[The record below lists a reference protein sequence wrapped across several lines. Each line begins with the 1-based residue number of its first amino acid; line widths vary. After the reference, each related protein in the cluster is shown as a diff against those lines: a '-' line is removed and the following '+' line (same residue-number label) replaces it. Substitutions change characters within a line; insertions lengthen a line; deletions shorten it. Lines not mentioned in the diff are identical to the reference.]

1 MNPPDPEPPRLQPLP
16 LPRAQTAQ
24 ARSYAA
30 SASNS
35 AQSGNGT
42 SAGRGTVIAAGVAGV
57 LGIVAFSAIFAPSEQ
72 PQQSAP
78 VQKEKV
84 SDADRFTRHDAWY
97 ALTGKQLPITT
108 VAPDQV
114 ETAIKAMNFGP
125 EAAALLRA
133 DIAADRAEIG
143 VFTTWDPDGDWGA
156 SVKFELGSQISVVPI
171 SSQPKPVYVVKPK
184 PGPAPLKVT
193 MLNAKSSV
201 GMKFLE
207 GPVVTDYAWGA
218 GREFTIMVR

>member
-24 ARSYAA
+24 ARSDAA

-35 AQSGNGT
+35 TQSGNGA

-57 LGIVAFSAIFAPSEQ
+57 LCIVAFSGFFSPSEQ
-72 PQQSAP
+72 TQQAAP

-84 SDADRFTRHDAWY
+84 SDADRFARHDAWY

-108 VAPDQV
+108 VAPDQT
-114 ETAIKAMNFGP
+114 EAAIKAMNFGP

-156 SVKFELGSQISVVPI
+156 SVQFELSSQISVVPI
-171 SSQPKPVYVVKPK
+171 SSKPLPVYVVKPK
-184 PGPAPLKVT
+184 PGPAPLRVT
-193 MLNAKSSV
+193 MLTAKSSV
-201 GMKFLE
+201 GMRFLE
-207 GPVVTDYAWGA
+207 GPVVTDYSWVS
-218 GREFTIMVR
+218 GREFIIMVR